1 MSDLA
6 NRLRAYVGDVF
17 PDAPSGS
24 LAADL
29 RAAADALDALTA
41 QRDAA
46 RRDCEKADDFG
57 TRAELGRLKA
67 EAERDALQ
75 LTLDVTN
82 ASVRVLCQ
90 QRDAAE
96 AIAEK
101 ARAYVA
107 AQKSGSQTKTFDAF
121 KALVAAVEGK

>member
-90 QRDAAE
+90 QRDATK
-96 AIAEK
+96 AIAEAAK
-101 ARAYVA
+101 KYVSSDRFTSDYA
-107 AQKSGSQTKTFDAF
+107 AF
-121 KALVAAVEGK
+121 KAVVEKNQ